1 MSDENET
8 SVKANQSCTTR
19 LYGQTHYNKEG
30 SEAICIER
38 QSNYENL
45 NRFYYGMDTNL
56 HDVREAISFILIE
69 LLIKLLR

>member
-8 SVKANQSCTTR
+8 SVKAKIRCAIR

-38 QSNYENL
+38 QSSCVNL

-56 HDVREAISFILIE
+56 YDAMEVISFI
-69 LLIKLLR
+69 